1 MMDEWRPSDSKVIM
15 FFRDENH
22 CCNAH
27 DGIDHKGQ
35 WLMNKLR
42 AQKTQRQPT
51 KQPGMNLRDFGT
63 KAFAP
68 GRCLSSTP
76 ERRGALSVM
85 LNGSRCYISAM
96 LKAKH
101 SPHYTACAQMCR
113 VVCLR
118 IIEMME

>member
-1 MMDEWRPSDSKVIM
+1 M

-27 DGIDHKGQ
+27 GDIDHNGQ

-85 LNGSRCYISAM
+85 LNGSRCCKSAM
-96 LKAKH
+96 HTARH
-101 SPHYTACAQMCR
+101 RPHYIVIWASCR

-118 IIEMME
+118 IIVMMK